1 MRLKS
6 KIISAI
12 GFCLFG
18 FVQIVAAAPPN
29 DACELPQAL
38 LHEIVSKNPGAK
50 LVSLSDLDNY
60 DRGLFQKDHGNSCP
74 GLVKV
79 DFYGDG
85 KPTLALVIIT
95 KKGAK
100 EEAKLVVGHQVGET
114 WKITLLDTAEDSVPV
129 VWSEGPGEY
138 RDVYGEKKIRASRPV
153 IVFCGYGGWAI
164 LYAWTGKEAKKIWI
178 AD

>member
-6 KIISAI
+6 IIISAI
-12 GFCLFG
+12 CFCLFG

-50 LVSLSDLDNY
+50 LVSLSDLDDY
-60 DRGLFQKDHGNSCP
+60 DRGVFQKDHGNSCP

-85 KPTLALVIIT
+85 KPTLALVLIS
-95 KKGAK
+95 
-100 EEAKLVVGHQVGET
+100 EESSKLIVAHQVGENWRT
-114 WKITLLDTAEDSVPV
+114 T
-129 VWSEGPGEY
+129 
-138 RDVYGEKKIRASRPV
+138 
-153 IVFCGYGGWAI
+153 
-164 LYAWTGKEAKKIWI
+164 
-178 AD
+178 